1 VQNKTLREDYRL
13 SVSENFV
20 WWKIFGSKRYKVTGN
35 CRRLQNEGLHDLYAF
50 RVIRSRNTEIHG
62 ACSTNGEQGIS
73 IQGFLVEIHEGKR
86 IPGRPRR
93 RR

>member
-20 WWKIFGSKRYKVTGN
+20 WWKIFGFRRDKVTGN
-35 CRRLQNEGLHDLYAF
+35 WRRLQNEGLHALYAF
-50 RVIRSRNTEIHG
+50 RVIRSRKTEIHG
-62 ACSTNGEQGIS
+62 TCSTNGKQGIF

-86 IPGRPRR
+86 LPGRP
-93 RR
+93 